1 MASCPPQAG
10 IKIILGYIEGMK
22 TVKNISKE
30 ETGIKGIDAAISCF
44 LYSKPRGWGVCW
56 DMR

>member
-30 ETGIKGIDAAISCF
+30 ETGIKGIDAAIS
-44 LYSKPRGWGVCW
+44 
-56 DMR
+56 